1 MTAKIMTSPDVD
13 WYVTDAEASA
23 PMPYGAMLTCG
34 LVKLDKGLT
43 HRFYGTFKP
52 PADAEWNPDAEK
64 THGISREEAA
74 TFPEPAVE
82 AARMLAW
89 LRETSGTRKVRLISD
104 NPAFDASWL
113 FALAH
118 VHMGEDVFGYSGRRI
133 GDLYCG
139 IKRDFGA
146 NTEWKTRFRDED
158 AHNHNAMDDAVANA
172 QALLR
177 MLEAFPLARLELDE

>member
-1 MTAKIMTSPDVD
+1 MTKPHDVD
-13 WYVTDAEASA
+13 WYITDTEASA
-23 PMPYGAMLTCG
+23 PMPHGVMLTCG

-43 HRFYGTFKP
+43 HRFYGCFRP
-52 PADAEWNPDAEK
+52 PANAEWNPKAEA
-64 THGISREEAA
+64 THGISREKAA

-82 AARMLAW
+82 AARMQAW
-89 LRETSGTRKVRLISD
+89 LRKTSGTRKVRLISD

-118 VHMGEDVFGYSGRRI
+118 LHMDEDIFGHSARRI

-146 NTEWKTRFRDED
+146 NTEWKDRFRPKG

-172 QALLR
+172 QALLGL
-177 MLEAFPLARLELDE
+177 LEAFPLARLELED